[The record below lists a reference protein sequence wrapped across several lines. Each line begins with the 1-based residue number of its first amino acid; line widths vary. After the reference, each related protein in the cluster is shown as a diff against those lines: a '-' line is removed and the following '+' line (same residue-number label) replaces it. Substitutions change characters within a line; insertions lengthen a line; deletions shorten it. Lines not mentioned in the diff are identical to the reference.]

1 MLSDLAALTPP
12 ALMAAAFLVALG
24 AFLRHEMR
32 GSKNRAEDALGDVD
46 EPSRTDDL
54 TDRR

>member
-1 MLSDLAALTPP
+1 VLSDLAVLTPP
-12 ALMAAAFLVALG
+12 ALVAAVFLLALG

-32 GSKNRAEDALGDVD
+32 GAKNHAEDTLDEVE